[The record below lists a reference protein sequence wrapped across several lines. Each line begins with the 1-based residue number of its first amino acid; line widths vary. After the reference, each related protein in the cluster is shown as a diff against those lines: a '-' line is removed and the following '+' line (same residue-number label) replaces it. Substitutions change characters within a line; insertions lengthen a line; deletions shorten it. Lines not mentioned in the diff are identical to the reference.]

1 MAKRLIIHAG
11 THKTASTYIQ
21 DRLFQNRLKLNE
33 HGIIYSHPYGKKTFK
48 ALASDICKGDWKS
61 LKKHLNSHKDKGKH
75 ILISA
80 EQFAVPLNDPKTLR
94 TLQKLALRKGFE
106 LEIII
111 YIRTQ
116 LDYINSRY
124 TYSLRRFY
132 HSKSFE
138 EFLAAAIDG
147 RLPGESPLRGT
158 IRKRKYLFDFWS
170 YFQPLLEA
178 RRQGLKL
185 QYIPFRAN
193 NQDPFDQF
201 LEELSL
207 PVNDSWTQGS
217 HRSHNRSPGIRGVWL
232 AHLLSRK
239 LQEQG
244 INHRRIEGSSK
255 IILKEEAWRG
265 WNDPSF
271 WGFNSRL
278 ARSTH
283 AHFQNHNELFAKE
296 VWGCSWEQAFPQ
308 DKQHLERKRCSYR
321 PLSLHEELRMHAIA
335 DHLVR
340 MIDHRCHPQP
350 WYFISDSVE
359 KLLSRI
365 QPTLVA

>member
-1 MAKRLIIHAG
+1 MPKRLIIHAG

-48 ALASDICKGDWKS
+48 TLASDICKGDWKS

-147 RLPGESPLRGT
+147 RLPGESPVRGT

-170 YFQPLLEA
+170 YFQPLVEA

-217 HRSHNRSPGIRGVWL
+217 HRSHNQSPGIRGVWL

-283 AHFQNHNELFAKE
+283 AHFQSHNELFAKE

-359 KLLSRI
+359 KLLSRL

>member
-1 MAKRLIIHAG
+1 MTKRLIIHAG

-48 ALASDICKGDWKS
+48 ALASDICKGEWKS
-61 LKKHLNSHKDKGKH
+61 LKKHLNFYKNEGKH

-94 TLQKLALRKGFE
+94 NLQKLALKKGFE

-147 RLPGESPLRGT
+147 RLPGESRERGT

-185 QYIPFRAN
+185 QYIPFRAK

-244 INHRRIEGSSK
+244 INPRSIEGSSK

-278 ARSTH
+278 ARSTYT
-283 AHFQNHNELFAKE
+283 HFQYNNELFAKE
-296 VWGCSWEQAFPQ
+296 VWGYSWEQAFPQ
-308 DKQHLERKRCSYR
+308 DRQHLERKRCSYR

-359 KLLSRI
+359 KLLSRLN
-365 QPTLVA
+365 PTLVA